1 LIAEGRRF
9 NPGRR
14 LNIIALVYAR
24 SDYFEFDDMAAGSWP
39 RLIIGLLLALE
50 VVRMQIMGGT
60 SMIALALAAIFIILT
75 AVYFVFRF

>member
-1 LIAEGRRF
+1 
-9 NPGRR
+9 
-14 LNIIALVYAR
+14 
-24 SDYFEFDDMAAGSWP
+24 MAAGSWP